1 MLEQA
6 LALALAPVLDLVLVL
21 VRALAHLHPLGRDL
35 APDQAQRRVLMLAP
49 MLGLGPGQDQ
59 VVTKEEE
66 EDRAPDRVKVVE
78 KVQALDLV
86 QGMVR
91 VEGTGQAVAVDMQN
105 KEIPCSNNIKEQN
118 IYDLGS

>member
-6 LALALAPVLDLVLVL
+6 LALAPVLDLVL
-21 VRALAHLHPLGRDL
+21 VRALAHLHPLGLVR
-35 APDQAQRRVLMLAP
+35 AQEQAQRRVLMLAP

-59 VVTKEEE
+59 VATKEE
-66 EDRAPDRVKVVE
+66 DPAPDRVKVVE
-78 KVQALDLV
+78 KVQALDLDLA

-105 KEIPCSNNIKEQN
+105 KEIPCSKNIKE
-118 IYDLGS
+118 